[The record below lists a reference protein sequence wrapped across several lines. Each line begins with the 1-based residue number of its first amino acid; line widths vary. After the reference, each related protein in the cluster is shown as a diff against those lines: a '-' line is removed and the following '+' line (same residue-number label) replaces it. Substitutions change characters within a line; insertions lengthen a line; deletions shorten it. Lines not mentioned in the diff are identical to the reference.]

1 MEFRFMGQTGLLV
14 SEICLGAMTFG
25 RETPEDESYPMMD
38 HFADAGGNFIDTAD
52 VYSAGLSEIIVGR
65 WLVNKPRDQWVIAT
79 KARFSMGAGPNDVGL
94 SRKHLVSALDAS
106 LKRLQTD
113 YIDLYQVHAWDNRTP
128 LDETLSTL
136 NDMVRAGKV
145 RYLGVSNYSGWQLQ
159 KAIDLSKR
167 MGWEAYT
174 CLQAQYNLLVRTME
188 WELTPVCLN
197 EGVGLIP
204 WSPLR
209 GGWLSGKY
217 RRGMEGPPPD
227 SRVDMAGRFGWGESW
242 QNYNNEFTWSVLDT
256 LYAVAEEAGK
266 HPAAV
271 AIRWLLQ
278 MPAVTAPIIGARSM
292 AHLQTNLGA
301 TGWSLSQDQ
310 MDRLNR
316 ASHPGEPYPY
326 EIANRAAR

>member
-1 MEFRFMGQTGLLV
+1 MEFRFMGRTGVLV

-25 RETPEDESYPMMD
+25 RETPEDDSYPMMD
-38 HFADAGGNFIDTAD
+38 RFEDVGGNFIDTAD
-52 VYSAGLSEIIVGR
+52 VYSTGISEQIVGR
-65 WLVNKPRDQWVIAT
+65 WLAKKPRDQWVIAT
-79 KARFSMGAGPNDVGL
+79 KARFPMGPGPNDVGL

-145 RYLGVSNYSGWQLQ
+145 RYIGVSNYTGWQLQ
-159 KAIDLSKR
+159 KAIDLSKQ
-167 MGWEAYT
+167 MGWEPYT

-209 GGWLSGKY
+209 GGWLSGRY

-242 QNYNNEFTWSVLDT
+242 QNYNNEFTWSVLDA

-266 HPAAV
+266 HPAQV

-278 MPAVTAPIIGARSM
+278 MPAVTAPIIGARTM
-292 AHLQTNLGA
+292 THLETNLGA
-301 TGWSLSQDQ
+301 CGWELSHDQMQRLSQ
-310 MDRLNR
+310 
-316 ASHPGEPYPY
+316 ASDPGEPYPY
-326 EIANRAAR
+326 EMVNRAAR